1 MKDKYKKKNKD
12 KDKGNI
18 ISFPSSVSKLER
30 QVEAVL
36 FSAAEPLDVET
47 IEKRVQT
54 NTNLSKILEKIKLNY
69 KNRGFHL
76 VCIRN
81 KWSFRTA
88 EDLSKLMSLQKSTQR
103 KLSKA
108 TIETLAIIVYHQPVT
123 RSEIEE
129 IRGVAFATNTLEI
142 LLELD
147 WVRPA
152 GRKDVPGK
160 PIQYATTENFLNHFN
175 IQKLSDLPTIDELGS
190 AGLID
195 TSSIDKSIFGT
206 GKFFK
211 EQSAKDKENIYE
223 EIDDV
228 IEKAPETDK

>member
-1 MKDKYKKKNKD
+1 MKNKN
-12 KDKGNI
+12 NI
-18 ISFPSSVSKLER
+18 ISFSPGSSKIER
-30 QVEAVL
+30 QVEAIL
-36 FSAAEPLDVET
+36 FAASEPLDIET
-47 IEKRVQT
+47 IEKRIQSNV
-54 NTNLSKILEKIKLNY
+54 NVLKILNKLRETY
-69 KNRGFHL
+69 KNRGINL
-76 VCIRN
+76 VCLKN

-88 EDLSKLMSLQKSTQR
+88 EDLSKLMSLQKSTQK
-103 KLSKA
+103 KLTKA
-108 TIETLAIIVYHQPVT
+108 TIETLSIIVYHQPVT

-129 IRGVAFATNTLEI
+129 IRGVSFATNTLDV

-160 PIQYATTENFLNHFN
+160 PIQYGTTDNFLNHFN

-195 TSSIDKSIFGT
+195 TSTIDKSIFGT

-211 EQSAKDKENIYE
+211 EQSINEKQNNYDDIEDAIKKTTDSDK
-223 EIDDV
+223 
-228 IEKAPETDK
+228 

>member
-1 MKDKYKKKNKD
+1 MKD
-12 KDKGNI
+12 KDKDNI
-18 ISFPSSVSKLER
+18 ISFPSSISKLER
-30 QVEAVL
+30 QIEAIL
-36 FSAAEPLDVET
+36 FSASEPLDIET
-47 IEKRVQT
+47 IEQRVKT
-54 NTNLSKILEKIKLNY
+54 SSNLLKILEKITDNY
-69 KNRGFHL
+69 KNRGINL
-76 VCIRN
+76 VCIKN

-88 EDLSKLMSLQKSTQR
+88 EDLSKLMSLQKSTQK

-129 IRGVAFATNTLEI
+129 IRGVSFATNTLEI

-175 IQKLSDLPTIDELGS
+175 IQKLSDLPTVDELSS

-211 EQSAKDKENIYE
+211 EQSNEEKKNIYE
-223 EIDDV
+223 D
-228 IEKAPETDK
+228 IENAIKKAPETDK

>member
-1 MKDKYKKKNKD
+1 MPGKKKN
-12 KDKGNI
+12 NI
-18 ISFPSSVSKLER
+18 INFPSSPTKLER
-30 QVEAVL
+30 KVEAIL
-36 FSAAEPLDVET
+36 FSASEPLDIET
-47 IEKRVQT
+47 IEKRIQT
-54 NTNLSKILEKIKLNY
+54 NENIKKILENIKEIY
-69 KNRGFHL
+69 KNRGINL
-76 VCIRN
+76 VCIKN

-88 EDLSKLMSLQKSTQR
+88 EDLSKTMSLQKSSQK

-129 IRGVAFATNTLEI
+129 IRGVSFATNTLEI

-160 PIQYATTENFLNHFN
+160 PIQYITTENFLNHFN

-195 TSSIDKSIFGT
+195 TTSIDKSIFGT

-211 EQSAKDKENIYE
+211 EQSINKKQNNIYD
-223 EIDDV
+223 EIDEA
-228 IEKAPETDK
+228 IKKAPEEEK

>member
-1 MKDKYKKKNKD
+1 MKNKN
-12 KDKGNI
+12 KNNI
-18 ISFPSSVSKLER
+18 ISFPTNVSKLER
-30 QVEAVL
+30 QVEAIL
-36 FSAAEPLDVET
+36 FSASEPLDVET
-47 IEKRVQT
+47 IENRVKT
-54 NTNLSKILEKIKLNY
+54 TSDILKILQKIKETY
-69 KNRGFHL
+69 KNRGINL
-76 VCIRN
+76 ICIRN

-88 EDLSKLMSLQKSTQR
+88 EDLSKLMSLQKSTQK

-129 IRGVAFATNTLEI
+129 IRGVSFGANTLEI

-160 PIQYATTENFLNHFN
+160 PIQYITTENFLNHFN
-175 IQKLSDLPTIDELGS
+175 IQKLSDLPNIDELGS

-195 TSSIDKSIFGT
+195 TASIDKSIFGT

-211 EQSAKDKENIYE
+211 EQSLNEKQNIYE
-223 EIDDV
+223 EIEEV
-228 IEKAPETDK
+228 MKETPVPTKTPETDK

>member
-1 MKDKYKKKNKD
+1 MPNKKTNVIK
-12 KDKGNI
+12 
-18 ISFPSSVSKLER
+18 FPAAPSKIER
-30 QVEAVL
+30 QVEAIL
-36 FSAAEPLDVET
+36 FAASEPLDIET
-47 IEKRVQT
+47 IEKRVQSSA
-54 NTNLSKILEKIKLNY
+54 NIKKILENIKEIY
-69 KNRGFHL
+69 KSRGINL
-76 VCIRN
+76 VCIKN

-88 EDLSKLMSLQKSTQR
+88 EDLSKLMSLQKSTQK

-108 TIETLAIIVYHQPVT
+108 TVETLAIIVYHQPVT

-129 IRGVAFATNTLEI
+129 IRGVSFASNTLEI

-147 WVRPA
+147 WVRPS

-211 EQSAKDKENIYE
+211 EQSMSKKQINIYE
-223 EIDDV
+223 DIDDA
-228 IEKAPETDK
+228 IKKAPEDEK

>member
-1 MKDKYKKKNKD
+1 MKKKNKD
-12 KDKGNI
+12 NI
-18 ISFPSSVSKLER
+18 ISFPPNISKLER

-36 FSAAEPLDVET
+36 FAAVEPLDIET
-47 IEKRVQT
+47 IEKRIQT
-54 NTNLSKILEKIKLNY
+54 SSDIKKILEKIKINY
-69 KNRGFHL
+69 RNRGINL
-76 VCIRN
+76 VCIKS

-88 EDLSKLMSLQKSTQR
+88 EDLSNLMSLQKSTQR

-160 PIQYATTENFLNHFN
+160 PIQYATTENFLDHFN
-175 IQKLSDLPTIDELGS
+175 IQKLSDLPTVDELGS

-195 TSSIDKSIFGT
+195 TSNIDKSIFGT

-211 EQSAKDKENIYE
+211 EQSMKDKQNIYE
-223 EIDDV
+223 QIEEAID
-228 IEKAPETDK
+228 KAPETDK

>member
-1 MKDKYKKKNKD
+1 MPKKKN
-12 KDKGNI
+12 NI
-18 ISFPSSVSKLER
+18 INFPSSPSQLER
-30 QVEAVL
+30 QVEAII
-36 FSAAEPLDVET
+36 FAASEPLDVET
-47 IEKRVQT
+47 IEKRIKT
-54 NTNLSKILEKIKLNY
+54 NKNIKKILENIKALY
-69 KNRGFHL
+69 KNRGINL
-76 VCIRN
+76 ICIKN

-88 EDLSKLMSLQKSTQR
+88 EDLSKLMSLQKSTQK

-129 IRGVAFATNTLEI
+129 IRGVAFASNTLEI
-142 LLELD
+142 LFELN
-147 WVRPA
+147 WVKPA

-175 IQKLSDLPTIDELGS
+175 VQKLSDLPTIDELGS

-195 TSSIDKSIFGT
+195 TSAIDKSIFGT

-211 EQSAKDKENIYE
+211 EQSTNEKQNNIYKEVDEAIKKASE
-223 EIDDV
+223 E
-228 IEKAPETDK
+228 EK

>member
-1 MKDKYKKKNKD
+1 MKNKD
-12 KDKGNI
+12 KNNI
-18 ISFPSSVSKLER
+18 ISFPSSISKLER
-30 QVEAVL
+30 QIEAIL
-36 FSAAEPLDVET
+36 FSASEPLDIET
-47 IEKRVQT
+47 IEQRIKT
-54 NTNLSKILEKIKLNY
+54 SSDIKKILEKIRDNY
-69 KNRGFHL
+69 KNRGINL
-76 VCIRN
+76 VCIKN

-88 EDLSKLMSLQKSTQR
+88 ENLSKLMSLQKSTQK

-175 IQKLSDLPTIDELGS
+175 IQKLSDLPTVDELSS

-195 TSSIDKSIFGT
+195 TSSIDKSMFGT
-206 GKFFK
+206 GKFFI
-211 EQSAKDKENIYE
+211 EQSINEKQNIYE
-223 EIDDV
+223 D
-228 IEKAPETDK
+228 IEDAIKKSPETDK

>member
-1 MKDKYKKKNKD
+1 MVNKKKN
-12 KDKGNI
+12 NI
-18 ISFPSSVSKLER
+18 ISFPSSPTKLER
-30 QVEAVL
+30 QVEAIL
-36 FSAAEPLDVET
+36 FAASEPLDVET
-47 IEKRVQT
+47 IEKRIQT
-54 NTNLSKILEKIKLNY
+54 SSNIKKILENIKKLY
-69 KNRGFHL
+69 KNRGINL
-76 VCIRN
+76 VCIKN

-88 EDLSKLMSLQKSTQR
+88 DDLSKLMSLQKSTQK

-129 IRGVAFATNTLEI
+129 IRGVSFASNTIET
-142 LLELD
+142 LLELN

-195 TSSIDKSIFGT
+195 TATIDQSIFGT

-211 EQSAKDKENIYE
+211 EQSINEKQNNIYE
-223 EIDDV
+223 EIDEA
-228 IEKAPETDK
+228 IKKAPEDEK

>member
-1 MKDKYKKKNKD
+1 MKKKNKD
-12 KDKGNI
+12 KNNI
-18 ISFPSSVSKLER
+18 ISFPSTITKLER

-36 FSAAEPLDVET
+36 FSAAEPLDIET
-47 IEKRVQT
+47 IEKRLQT
-54 NTNLSKILEKIKLNY
+54 NSNLTKILEKIKDTY
-69 KNRGFHL
+69 KNRGINL
-76 VCIRN
+76 VCIKN

-88 EDLSKLMSLQKSTQR
+88 EDLAKLMSLQKSTQR

-108 TIETLAIIVYHQPVT
+108 TIETLSIIVYHQPVT

-195 TSSIDKSIFGT
+195 TSTIDKSIFGT

-211 EQSAKDKENIYE
+211 EQSMTDKENIYE
-223 EIDDV
+223 EIEDAID
-228 IEKAPETDK
+228 KAPETDK

>member
-1 MKDKYKKKNKD
+1 MKNKN
-12 KDKGNI
+12 KNKNKNNI
-18 ISFPSSVSKLER
+18 ITFPSNVSKIER
-30 QVEAVL
+30 QVEAIL
-36 FSAAEPLDVET
+36 FSASEPLDTET
-47 IEKRVQT
+47 IEERVKSSSDIT
-54 NTNLSKILEKIKLNY
+54 RILEKIQDTY
-69 KNRGFHL
+69 KNRGINL
-76 VCIRN
+76 VRIRGR
-81 KWSFRTA
+81 WSFRTA

-108 TIETLAIIVYHQPVT
+108 TIETLSIIVYHQPVT

-129 IRGVAFATNTLEI
+129 IRGVSFASNTLEI

-152 GRKDVPGK
+152 GRKDLPGK

-175 IQKLSDLPTIDELGS
+175 IQKLSDLPTVDELGS

-211 EQSAKDKENIYE
+211 EQSINEKQNIYE
-223 EIDDV
+223 D
-228 IEKAPETDK
+228 IEKAIKKSPETDK

>member
-1 MKDKYKKKNKD
+1 MPNKKT
-12 KDKGNI
+12 NI
-18 ISFPSSVSKLER
+18 IKFPAAPTKLER
-30 QVEAVL
+30 QVEAIL
-36 FSAAEPLDVET
+36 FAASEPLDIET

-54 NTNLSKILEKIKLNY
+54 NTNIKKILENIKEIY
-69 KNRGFHL
+69 KNRGINL
-76 VCIRN
+76 VCIKNR
-81 KWSFRTA
+81 WSFRTA
-88 EDLSKLMSLQKSTQR
+88 DDLSKLMSLQKSTQK

-123 RSEIEE
+123 RSEIEQ
-129 IRGVAFATNTLEI
+129 IRGVSFASNTLEI

-160 PIQYATTENFLNHFN
+160 PILYATTENFLNHFN
-175 IQKLSDLPTIDELGS
+175 IQKLSDLPTIDELGT

-211 EQSAKDKENIYE
+211 EQSIIENQNDIYE
-223 EIDDV
+223 D
-228 IEKAPETDK
+228 IEEAIKKAPEEEK